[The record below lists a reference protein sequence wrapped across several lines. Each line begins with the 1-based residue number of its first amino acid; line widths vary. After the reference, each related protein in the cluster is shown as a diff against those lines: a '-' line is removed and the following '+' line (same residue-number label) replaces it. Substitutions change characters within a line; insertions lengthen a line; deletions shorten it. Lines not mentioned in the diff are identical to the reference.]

1 MMDQKSVAALQANHP
16 GIMQKGTVMVQLT
29 AIFRKVFHDET
40 IFLNDGITASDIGS
54 WDSLSHMLMIT
65 EVENAF
71 SVKFKLRE
79 INRLKNVGTLIE
91 LIESKLP

>member
-1 MMDQKSVAALQANHP
+1 MEMEIII
-16 GIMQKGTVMVQLT
+16 GQLT
-29 AIFRKVFHDET
+29 TIFRNVFNDET
-40 IFLNDGITASDIGS
+40 IFLNNGITANDIGS

-65 EVENAF
+65 EVENVF

-91 LIESKLP
+91 LIESKIS